1 MAELDESSGATRPPP
16 ERSDE
21 GSGTKR
27 PRVDEAP
34 SVVEVHVAAMLATRT
49 GPERA
54 TAAHVVSLLHVAEGV
69 DTVASEPTAD
79 GRTLTLRS
87 GPFFLR
93 PATAPEGPLP
103 PALLWCFA
111 CLACGAGEEPEVTF
125 DEAESCLDFLRALA
139 AKHVDG
145 ERAIVDGAI
154 DAVEA
159 MIRDSAPLDE
169 AAKTVH
175 VLANFLSPDE
185 CAAVVAG
192 AEAHAAARGGWTS
205 ARHAAHATTDVPA
218 GDVPGVADWIFAA
231 ARTRLLP
238 RLEEVFGLED
248 ALIVDDLF
256 VAKYDADGQRE
267 LPEHEDGSPFS
278 FVAPLNGGGDFD
290 GGGTQFVDLDGAPVY
305 RPDAGDALLFSGQ
318 NRHRG
323 VPIERGTRYVL
334 AGFCAFA
341 EGEDDEASP

>member
-1 MAELDESSGATRPPP
+1 M
-16 ERSDE
+16 
-21 GSGTKR
+21 
-27 PRVDEAP
+27 
-34 SVVEVHVAAMLATRT
+34 
-49 GPERA
+49 
-54 TAAHVVSLLHVAEGV
+54 
-69 DTVASEPTAD
+69 
-79 GRTLTLRS
+79 
-87 GPFFLR
+87 
-93 PATAPEGPLP
+93 
-103 PALLWCFA
+103 
-111 CLACGAGEEPEVTF
+111 
-125 DEAESCLDFLRALA
+125 
-139 AKHVDG
+139 
-145 ERAIVDGAI
+145 
-154 DAVEA
+154 
-159 MIRDSAPLDE
+159 
-169 AAKTVH
+169 
-175 VLANFLSPDE
+175 
-185 CAAVVAG
+185 
-192 AEAHAAARGGWTS
+192 
-205 ARHAAHATTDVPA
+205 PA

-323 VPIERGTRYVL
+323 VPIVRGTRYVL